1 MENRDCQLLDVAN
14 DIQKMFESFNFRS
27 KLNTHVE
34 EQIGD
39 FYRTALNYL
48 DTKRDRD
55 TLKFL
60 LTRVTSVNFIPRLQG
75 ISNKKS
81 LQNCSLTLPGK
92 LDKFAIAMKHLEEKK
107 ELINLAP
114 NEKRGFLRRQKELL
128 KERELRH
135 HYKSQISG
143 RKLKVEEFP
152 DIAAI
157 IEYEFGDGDRLKRGG
172 GGLESHSKLEND
184 TLYCAA
190 DNKTNM
196 ADARLALMSL
206 APEDFSISLSCCYNY
221 TQNFLKGTHEARR
234 HHEGL
239 GINACVSLHKA
250 PDTAP
255 IKDSVVNI
263 HWSSANVNA
272 ILDEADESPS
282 ETFVDSYDTKQ
293 VVRPNDKHNNKT
305 WRRCEYQDHTYD
317 QSRNNAITPMSHLF

>member
-48 DTKRDRD
+48 DSKRDRD